1 MEINTM
7 KLGTKLAVV
16 LLATGVLGTAYV
28 TQAAEK
34 DGANDAAGVIKAAVS
49 MTDAVN
55 AALKQVPG
63 TASKAEFETDD
74 ATDQALW
81 QIEIVSDK
89 GVMDVE
95 VDATSGQV
103 TKQAADK
110 VDEDKAGDENGMEGG
125 KEKASSE
132 KSEAK

>member
-1 MEINTM
+1 M
-7 KLGTKLAVV
+7 KLATKLAVV
-16 LLATGVLGTAYV
+16 LLATGALGTAYV

-34 DGANDAAGVIKAAVS
+34 SAENDGAGVTTAAIS
-49 MTDAVN
+49 LTDAVS

-74 ATDQALW
+74 ATDVALW

-110 VDEDKAGDENGMEGG
+110 MDEDKARDENGMEDG
-125 KEKASSE
+125 KEKVSAE
-132 KSEAK
+132 KNEAK

>member
-16 LLATGVLGTAYV
+16 LLATGVLGMAYV
-28 TQAAEK
+28 AQAAEK
-34 DGANDAAGVIKAAVS
+34 GGENDATGVTKAAVS

-63 TASKAEFETDD
+63 TASRAEFETDD
-74 ATDQALW
+74 ATDKALW

-95 VDATSGQV
+95 VDATNGQV

-110 VDEDKAGDENGMEGG
+110 MDEDKAGDENGMESPAT
-125 KEKASSE
+125 EKH
-132 KSEAK
+132 EAR